1 MIDVD
6 VCNFQLLAGCS
17 RSHTIHSS
25 TRNVVSGNSSPSVDT
40 LFVWT
45 GTAIKP
51 LCHVAEKRVDVTA
64 KSLYLYC
71 QKYISKNSRGQIGLL
86 VDALLNCSQKEF
98 DTGCP

>member
-71 QKYISKNSRGQIGLL
+71 QNIYNQ
-86 VDALLNCSQKEF
+86 
-98 DTGCP
+98 